1 MLLVTNEKFEV
12 NLMLVNVN
20 KLKPYKY
27 MESKVETRIMD
38 ANVLGIECR
47 WTSRGGFWYEGGR
60 WRLCNI

>member
-1 MLLVTNEKFEV
+1 VTNEKFEV

-47 WTSRGGFWYEGGR
+47 WTSRGGF
-60 WRLCNI
+60 